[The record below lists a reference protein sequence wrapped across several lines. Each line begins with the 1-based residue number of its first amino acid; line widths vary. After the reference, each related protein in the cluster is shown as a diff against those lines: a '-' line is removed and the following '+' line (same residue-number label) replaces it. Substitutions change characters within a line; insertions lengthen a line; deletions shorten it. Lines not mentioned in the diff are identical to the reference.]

1 MSFHGQIP
9 HKGQEAPNFK
19 MTYVDGDS
27 TLELKSLRG
36 QIVLLDF
43 WASWCGPC
51 RRSNPD
57 LVKLYKKYSNA
68 SFKMASGFT
77 ILSVSLDQN
86 ETAWKKAIEDDKLKW
101 PHHVSDFRAWK
112 SPVIRQYGVEGIPS
126 SFLIDEKGK
135 IIGVNMPHNQLSYEL
150 AKRKK

>member
-1 MSFHGQIP
+1 MSFGGRTPQ
-9 HKGQEAPNFK
+9 KGQEAPNFK
-19 MTYVDGDS
+19 MAYINGDS
-27 TLELKSLRG
+27 ILELSSLRG

-57 LVKLYKKYSNA
+57 LVKLYKKYSKA
-68 SFKMASGFT
+68 SFKTASGFT

-86 ETAWKKAIEDDKLKW
+86 EAAWKKAIEDDKLNW
-101 PHHVSDFRAWK
+101 PHHVSDFRAWR

-126 SFLIDEKGK
+126 SYLIDEKGK
-135 IIGVNMPHNQLSYEL
+135 IIGVNMSHNLLSYEL